1 MPDALALRTGFP
13 WWLPLATAAIAA
25 FIAVL
30 VSQSTV
36 AAWDADV
43 HLWARDSRPAPEYT
57 ALLFEPDVQ
66 ASATNGLMATEAG
79 LPQLQDVSVQYN
91 DALIRVTVRSA
102 AKSDAETLALSL
114 AHAAVDESVARFG
127 ADAGLDLL
135 GLVRPG
141 ARQVAPTTE
150 RSAAWASAIGLLG
163 GLAIAWLVA
172 ARSQPAV
179 APASAL
185 GRLGRA
191 GYRPLAVIT
200 ANSEALPSADSVLA
214 DALQPLSGVV
224 ALVPLDHSSLALTP
238 LTQTAQRLAA
248 QGKSV
253 LWLDARSPAF
263 ELRYDAPPT
272 WLLGADWSPLERSD
286 LIQRRARQAAVAA
299 GADGCVLL
307 LADPMLDGT
316 RPRSIIQPPILGLGA
331 CTVLLVRADASEAE
345 LVDARRQLAGT
356 SLLGAVLTHAS
367 ETDMI
372 DFEIARTAD

>member
-1 MPDALALRTGFP
+1 MPDTLALRTGFP

-25 FIAVL
+25 LIAVL

-43 HLWARDSRPAPEYT
+43 HLWARDGRPAPEYA
-57 ALLFEPDVQ
+57 ALLFDPDVQ
-66 ASATNGLMATEAG
+66 ASAANGLMATEVG

-91 DALIRVTVRSA
+91 DTLIRVTVRSA
-102 AKSDAETLALSL
+102 AESDAETLALSL

-141 ARQVAPTTE
+141 ARQVAPATE
-150 RSAAWASAIGLLG
+150 RRAAWASAIGLVG
-163 GLAIAWLVA
+163 GLAMAWMVA
-172 ARSQPAV
+172 ARSQPAA

-200 ANSEALPSADSVLA
+200 ANSEALPSADPVLA

-263 ELRYDAPPT
+263 ELHYDAPPA

-286 LIQRRARQAAVAA
+286 LIQRRARQAAVTA
-299 GADGCVLL
+299 GADGCLLL
-307 LADPMLDGT
+307 LADPMLDST
-316 RPRSIIQPPILGLGA
+316 RPRSIIQPPILDLGA
-331 CTVLLVRADASEAE
+331 RAVLLVRADASEAE